1 MEVCGE
7 LTGTVGFE
15 HATVNLRHGAHMRI
29 TGNVPH
35 RTARAHLRIPRTKH
49 NAPHMS
55 AHRRSRAHRAGFQRH
70 DERTIRKIP
79 RAQRTSC
86 RTHRLNLSVGQRITM
101 HLAHIAARRNH
112 RATGVQHHR
121 ANRHVSSNS
130 RGLRLTQRLAHRAFI
145 RRALLGIRAHRNR
158 RVCADI
164 CVRGIVCSHVCGH
177 LHGRDHSRARSLRNP
192 SLVICHATMLSKPEP
207 QPAPSHRPHPLLR
220 NPRSHQSRTPHLSA
234 ELHRRSILKA

>member
-1 MEVCGE
+1 
-7 LTGTVGFE
+7 
-15 HATVNLRHGAHMRI
+15 MRI
-29 TGNVPH
+29 TGDIPH

-112 RATGVQHHR
+112 RAIGVQHHC

-130 RGLRLTQRLAHRAFI
+130 RGLRLAQRLAHRAFI
-145 RRALLGIRAHRNR
+145 RRALLGIRACRNR
-158 RVCADI
+158 RVREGI
-164 CVRGIVCSHVCGH
+164 CVRGIVCSHVC
-177 LHGRDHSRARSLRNP
+177 SLRNP

-234 ELHRRSILKA
+234 ALRRRSILKA